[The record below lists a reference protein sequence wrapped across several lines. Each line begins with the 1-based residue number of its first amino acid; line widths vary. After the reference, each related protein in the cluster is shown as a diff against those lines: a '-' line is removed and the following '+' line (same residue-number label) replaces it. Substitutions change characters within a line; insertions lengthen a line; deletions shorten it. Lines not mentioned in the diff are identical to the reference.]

1 MYPGKRL
8 IFVMSIVLILVTMIA
23 LTCYG
28 SSKVKLTCVG
38 GSVGGVWSIY
48 TEGVSEVM
56 RMGNPDYIINAEPG
70 STSANPGVVNDN
82 KAQLG
87 LAFGLTSY
95 QAYKGMEPYKQEC
108 KNLRAV
114 AALIPKNVFQFV
126 VSKKSNINSFEQVK
140 NDEIPFKISVDSK
153 GSPGDV
159 VTEKVLNSYGIT
171 YKSIE
176 KNGGKIFYLPGSKT
190 FEMMGDGR
198 MDGTGDC
205 LPIPSGDILQAS
217 VTIDLKML
225 PLSED
230 VIKQVCEELGMS
242 KGIVPS
248 GTYNFLKKDIPS
260 VNMPVILLTNIEQS
274 EEVIYNLTKS
284 LYENKE
290 YLKNVAKGFA
300 DLNDKTI
307 IEVNDVPFHPGAEK
321 YFKEIG
327 LLK

>member
-176 KNGGKIFYLPGSKT
+176 KNGGKIFYLPGSN
-190 FEMMGDGR
+190 
-198 MDGTGDC
+198 
-205 LPIPSGDILQAS
+205 ILQAS